1 MTSVD
6 YLVSGAEI
14 SSIVCFGS
22 AFITKIKYNL
32 FKSACVGIVGSM
44 SSL

>member
-22 AFITKIKYNL
+22 AFITKIY
-32 FKSACVGIVGSM
+32 FKSVCVGIVGSM